1 MKRAPRDAQQLGGK
15 MSARSFGQIDQTPV
29 FEVTIASQAGASAKI
44 LTYGAVVRDLV
55 VPASNGLQRVVLG
68 LNTIEDYVAYSPSF
82 GAVPGRFANRIAN
95 GRFVLD
101 GVPYQLERR
110 PGQKHTLHGGP
121 HGFGHRIWKLGAY
134 DDSSVELT
142 LESPDGDAGFPGNLS
157 ATCVYR
163 LLEPA
168 TLRVELT
175 AVSDRPTIVNLTQ
188 HSYFN
193 LDGSPDILD
202 HEVTLF
208 ADFYTPA
215 DADLIPTGEIR
226 AVAGTPYDF
235 RNPRTVR
242 NPGSTPYDT
251 NFVAA
256 LEPDEEGLAQI
267 AAVRSPKNGLTL
279 SLFSTEPGVQFY
291 SVGAAQLS
299 GARIGRAALRR
310 ACGLGP
316 RAAGFPG
323 FAEPAPFHRLRA
335 VAGRRVPA
343 RQRISLRIAIGSEE
357 ILRADARACCG
368 ASGAAATQKSS
379 WPGLSRPSTP
389 RPAIHA
395 ATRKGLSTIRASPCE
410 TREVIDFHLR
420 LVHGRAMRRP
430 RGRPGQARP

>member
-1 MKRAPRDAQQLGGK
+1 MERGLRAAQRWGNEV
-15 MSARSFGQIDQTPV
+15 SANAFGQIDQTPV

-44 LTYGAVVRDLV
+44 LTWGAVVRDLV

-68 LNTIEDYVAYSPSF
+68 LNTLDDYLNYSPSF

-101 GVPYQLERR
+101 GLAYQLERK

-134 DDSSVELT
+134 DSSSVELT
-142 LESPDGDAGFPGNLS
+142 LESPDGDAGFPGALS

-168 TLRVELT
+168 TLRVELS

-202 HEVTLF
+202 HELTLF

-215 DADLIPTGEIR
+215 DDELIPTGEIR

-235 RNPRTVR
+235 RQPRTIR
-242 NPGSTPYDT
+242 NPSLTPYDT
-251 NFVAA
+251 NFVAS
-256 LEPDEEGLAQI
+256 LQPDEEGGLAQI
-267 AAVRSPKNGLTL
+267 AAVRSPKNGLTM

-291 SVGAAQLS
+291 SARPSIARRLDWTASITGRMRAWRSSRRLSRIRPTGATS
-299 GARIGRAALRR
+299 PI
-310 ACGLGP
+310 
-316 RAAGFPG
+316 
-323 FAEPAPFHRLRA
+323 
-335 VAGRRVPA
+335 
-343 RQRISLRIAIGSEE
+343 
-357 ILRADARACCG
+357 ACCG
-368 ASGAAATQKSS
+368 RRT
-379 WPGLSRPSTP
+379 ST
-389 RPAIHA
+389 
-395 ATRKGLSTIRASPCE
+395 ST
-410 TREVIDFHLR
+410 
-420 LVHGRAMRRP
+420 
-430 RGRPGQARP
+430 

>member
-1 MKRAPRDAQQLGGK
+1 M
-15 MSARSFGQIDQTPV
+15 

-68 LNTIEDYVAYSPSF
+68 LNTLDDYLNHSPSF

-101 GVPYQLERR
+101 GVTYQLDRK

-121 HGFGHRIWKLGAY
+121 NGFGHRIWKLGAY
-134 DDSSVELT
+134 DTSSVELI
-142 LESPDGDAGFPGNLS
+142 LESPDGDAGFPGALT

-163 LLEPA
+163 LVEPA
-168 TLRVELT
+168 TLRVELS

-202 HEVTLF
+202 HELTLF

-215 DADLIPTGEIR
+215 DDELIPTGEIR

-235 RNPRTVR
+235 RTPRTVR
-242 NPGSTPYDT
+242 NSTLTPYDT

-256 LEPDEEGLAQI
+256 LQPEELGGLAQI
-267 AAVRSPKNGLTL
+267 AALRSPKNGLTM

-291 SVGAAQLS
+291 SAAPLDVPVP
-299 GARIGRAALRR
+299 
-310 ACGLGP
+310 GLGEAHY
-316 RAAGFPG
+316 RAHAGLALEPQVFPDSPNRRHFTDCVLRPDEEYQHVSEFR
-323 FAEPAPFHRLRA
+323 FA
-335 VAGRRVPA
+335 
-343 RQRISLRIAIGSEE
+343 Q
-357 ILRADARACCG
+357 
-368 ASGAAATQKSS
+368 
-379 WPGLSRPSTP
+379 
-389 RPAIHA
+389 
-395 ATRKGLSTIRASPCE
+395 
-410 TREVIDFHLR
+410 
-420 LVHGRAMRRP
+420 
-430 RGRPGQARP
+430 

>member
-1 MKRAPRDAQQLGGK
+1 

-101 GVPYQLERR
+101 GVAYQLERK

-134 DDSSVELT
+134 DGSSVELT
-142 LESPDGDAGFPGNLS
+142 LELPDGDAGFPGNLT

-215 DADLIPTGEIR
+215 DDDLIPTGEIR

-235 RNPRTVR
+235 RTPRTVR
-242 NPGSTPYDT
+242 NPSSD
-251 NFVAA
+251 
-256 LEPDEEGLAQI
+256 
-267 AAVRSPKNGLTL
+267 
-279 SLFSTEPGVQFY
+279 
-291 SVGAAQLS
+291 
-299 GARIGRAALRR
+299 ALRHQFCR
-310 ACGLGP
+310 CA
-316 RAAGFPG
+316 
-323 FAEPAPFHRLRA
+323 
-335 VAGRRVPA
+335 
-343 RQRISLRIAIGSEE
+343 
-357 ILRADARACCG
+357 
-368 ASGAAATQKSS
+368 
-379 WPGLSRPSTP
+379 
-389 RPAIHA
+389 
-395 ATRKGLSTIRASPCE
+395 
-410 TREVIDFHLR
+410 
-420 LVHGRAMRRP
+420 
-430 RGRPGQARP
+430 